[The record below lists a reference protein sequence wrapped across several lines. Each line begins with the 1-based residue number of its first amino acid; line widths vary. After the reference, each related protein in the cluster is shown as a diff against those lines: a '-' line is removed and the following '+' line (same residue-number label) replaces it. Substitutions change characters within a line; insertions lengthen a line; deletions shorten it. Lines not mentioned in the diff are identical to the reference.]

1 VQLAADRPGMAKFN
15 QMFFGKLYLPNL
27 KQRKNDGLAK
37 EIETLFE
44 QAAKYDD
51 VKTPRGGTVAAQAK
65 MELHGIRHL
74 SVGKAAP
81 DIKGRDQDGRS
92 FKLSDYRG
100 KVVLLY
106 FWMEY

>member
-1 VQLAADRPGMAKFN
+1 MQLAADRPGLARFN
-15 QMFFGKLYLPNL
+15 TKVFGKNYLSQL
-27 KQRKNDGLAK
+27 RQRHQNGLAK

-44 QAAKYDD
+44 QATKFAD

-65 MELHGIRHL
+65 RELYGLRHL
-74 SVGKAAP
+74 SVGKVAP
-81 DIKGRDQDGRS
+81 DIKGRDQDGRT
-92 FKLSDYRG
+92 FKLSEYRG